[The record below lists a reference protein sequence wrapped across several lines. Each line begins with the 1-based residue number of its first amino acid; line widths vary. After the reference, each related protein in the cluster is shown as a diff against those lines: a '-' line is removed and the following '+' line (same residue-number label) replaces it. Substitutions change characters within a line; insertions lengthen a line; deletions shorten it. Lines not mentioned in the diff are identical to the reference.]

1 MEATLTMTQLNDFIF
16 CPRSLYYN
24 GIFRQSVDTDV
35 YHQTPQKT
43 GLAAHAAVDEG
54 RYSTRGDVLQGTMVY
69 CARYALLGRIDVF
82 DAASG
87 VLTERKHSITAVYDG
102 FRYQLYAQYFAL
114 MEMGYAVNQLR
125 LYSSKTNKVF
135 PVALP
140 GAAEVAAF
148 EDLLEQM
155 RTWTPDRPFTP
166 NGNKCRACIYNS
178 LCDAWTESD

>member
-1 MEATLTMTQLNDFIF
+1 METALTMTQLNDFMF
-16 CPRSLYYN
+16 CPRSLYYS
-24 GIFRQSVDTDV
+24 GIFRQSVDAEV
-35 YHQTPQKT
+35 YRQIPQKT

-54 RYSTRGDVLQGTMVY
+54 RYSTRCHVLQGTMVY
-69 CARYALLGRIDVF
+69 CAKYALLGRIDVF

-114 MEMGYAVNQLR
+114 TEMGYAVKRLC
-125 LYSSKTNKVF
+125 LYSSQNNKIY

-140 GAAEVAAF
+140 EAADIAAF

-155 RTWTPDRPFTP
+155 RVWTPDLPFTP
-166 NGNKCRACIYNS
+166 NGSKCRACIYNS
-178 LCDAWTESD
+178 LCDVWMESG